1 MGGRNMHLAMKG
13 IYDVDVS
20 IPIDEGKELKMDA
33 YTQSLLMVLA
43 YQQHDPDLPDD
54 APDSEVGYRE
64 KDCIC
69 FGNDTMLCPRARCG
83 STKFGEMRKF
93 LFKSGILDPLPDGV
107 YKDVNDPTR
116 KGDYYNVYK
125 LNKARLHEL
134 YLTGPHARK
143 NGAKEGGKSRNAEGK
158 SRNTDS
164 KRVRNTD
171 TEIRED
177 KEIRKKKDTGVVDK
191 QQKEIDDIHRH
202 IIQIF
207 GLEDRHIVKKSI
219 KRYVLGKKYGD
230 VLKTIFE
237 YHDEMERKNYNGK
250 PKHECMGGLFFRLG
264 QLEADSSPGEK
275 SFAEVSAAFAAP
287 EREVPPQEAAAQDAD
302 RAIADG
308 WERLVN
314 GLALDKLPPD
324 ELDKLK
330 SKYDAMH
337 KSRPGEEKAI
347 IGKLLGDLPGLAG
360 CKDFAE
366 MRAKLTPEKIVEI
379 VEKKIVAHTC

>member
-93 LFKSGILDPLPDGV
+93 LFKSGILDPLPDGI
-107 YKDVNDPTR
+107 YKDVNDPTK

-143 NGAKEGGKSRNAEGK
+143 NGAKEGGESRNAEGK

-177 KEIRKKKDTGVVDK
+177 KEIRKKKDTVVDA
-191 QQKEIDDIHRH
+191 IHSF
-202 IIQIF
+202 IVTTF
-207 GLEDRHIVKKSI
+207 GLEDHLVVKTSI
-219 KRYVLGKKYGD
+219 ERYALGKNPEE
-230 VLKTIFE
+230 VIKTIRK
-237 YHDEMERKNYNGK
+237 YHDKMERNNYDGK
-250 PKHECMGGLFFRLG
+250 PKDECMGMLFFLLG
-264 QLEADSSPGEK
+264 QLKADTAV
-275 SFAEVSAAFAAP
+275 AEMSDEELSAKFAAP
-287 EREVPPQEAAAQDAD
+287 EREVTPQEAARQDAD
-302 RAIADG
+302 RAIEDG
-308 WERLVN
+308 WEKLVN

-330 SKYDAMH
+330 AKYDAMH

-347 IGKLLGDLPGLAG
+347 VGKVLGDLPGLAG